1 MCLSFILYEAGL
13 VIADLTGDSECEVK
27 CQSVCPTSCHSVD
40 SIESILIPLTTVG
53 VFLPGWVEPDLVEL
67 EGEACSFLSL
77 ELVEV

>member
-1 MCLSFILYEAGL
+1 MSKCLS
-13 VIADLTGDSECEVK
+13 
-27 CQSVCPTSCHSVD
+27 VD
-40 SIESILIPLTTVG
+40 AIESVLIPLTAVG